1 MLLRNDSFRDAFR
14 EFDNWASRGLAGQ
27 WSDGERWMALDSYRH
42 GDVVTLLLDL
52 PGVDPASIDFTVQR
66 NELKVEAE
74 RQTTLPDGAQY
85 LMRERPSGRFTRRLF
100 VSDNL
105 DTDHVDAQYE
115 HGVLTIRLPLRE
127 TAKPR
132 RVDIKAGEPQAA
144 IEANA
149 S

>member
-1 MLLRNDSFRDAFR
+1 MLFRNETFRDPFR
-14 EFDNWASRGLAGQ
+14 ELDSWARSTAWGDQ
-27 WSDGERWMALDSYRH
+27 GERWMALDSYRH
-42 GDVVTLLLDL
+42 GDVVTLELDL
-52 PGVDPASIDFTVQR
+52 PGIDPATIDLTVQR

-74 RQTTLPDGAQY
+74 RRPSFPDGAQF
-85 LMRERPSGRFTRRLF
+85 LVRERPNGRFVRRLF

-105 DTDHVDAQYE
+105 DTDHVDAQYD

-132 RVDIKAGEPQAA
+132 RVEVKAGEAQAA

-149 S
+149 G